1 MWNQRSVDVPL
12 GLPFNIA
19 SYGLLL
25 EIIAKAVN
33 MIPETLIG
41 NLGDCHIYENQIDGI
56 KEQLTREPFE
66 LPTLKIEDEVKWKE
80 GDCLPYYSV
89 SDFSIENYQSHPAI
103 KMPLSN

>member
-1 MWNQRSVDVPL
+1 MSFILEKFIGFV
-12 GLPFNIA
+12 F
-19 SYGLLL
+19 LLAGVHRIFL
-25 EIIAKAVN
+25 
-33 MIPETLIG
+33 
-41 NLGDCHIYENQIDGI
+41 
-56 KEQLTREPFE
+56 KEQIGRTSFK